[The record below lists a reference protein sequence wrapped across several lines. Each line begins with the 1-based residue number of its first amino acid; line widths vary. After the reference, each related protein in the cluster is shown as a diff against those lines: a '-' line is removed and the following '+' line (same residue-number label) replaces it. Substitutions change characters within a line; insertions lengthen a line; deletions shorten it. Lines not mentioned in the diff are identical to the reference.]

1 MKERLQKIL
10 ARAGHGSRR
19 GAESLITSGRVSVN
33 GVPVT
38 ELGTTADAAIDRI
51 ELDGLA
57 IEIAS
62 TPVYLAMNKPVG
74 FLTTVSD
81 QRGRRTMLDLYPPGV
96 PHHVFPI
103 GRLDRDSEGLLLLTN
118 DGEFAHR
125 LAHPRFEIDK
135 EYHALVRGAPSAD
148 ALRRLRTGVEIEG
161 RRTSPAGVEIVA
173 TPPHGHQPRAGHAW
187 LKIIIHEGRRR
198 QVRLMCAAV
207 GHPVS
212 ALVRTRIGDV
222 LLGRLATGKTRP
234 LSRSEVASLKTKLG
248 LDDAGLARSP

>member
-19 GAESLITSGRVSVN
+19 SAEALITAGRVTVN
-33 GVPVT
+33 GARVT
-38 ELGTTADAAIDRI
+38 ELGTTADADADRI
-51 ELDGLA
+51 EVDGQP
-57 IEIAS
+57 IEVAGA
-62 TPVYLAMNKPVG
+62 PVYLAMNKPMG
-74 FLTTVSD
+74 FLTSVSD
-81 QRGRRTMLDLYPPGV
+81 PRGRRTVLDLYPPDL

-125 LAHPRFEIDK
+125 LAHPRFELDK

-148 ALRRLRTGVEIEG
+148 ALRRLRAGVEIED
-161 RRTSPAGVEIVA
+161 RRTSPAEVDVVA
-173 TPPHGHQPRAGHAW
+173 TPPFGHEARASHVW
-187 LKIIIHEGRRR
+187 LKLIIHEGRRR

-212 ALVRTRIGDV
+212 QLVRTRIGEV
-222 LLGRLATGKTRP
+222 LLGRLAPGKTRP
-234 LSRSEVASLKTKLG
+234 LSGREVASLKTQVGLG
-248 LDDAGLARSP
+248 QD